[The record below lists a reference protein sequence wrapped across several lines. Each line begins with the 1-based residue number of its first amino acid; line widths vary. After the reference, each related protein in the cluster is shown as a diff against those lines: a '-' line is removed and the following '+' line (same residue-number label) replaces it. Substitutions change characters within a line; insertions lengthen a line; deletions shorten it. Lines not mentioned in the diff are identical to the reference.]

1 MSRGIKP
8 PGYYGPK
15 IKIICSEKQAY
26 DIKNF
31 GCIACDDD
39 LCDCYFCDRCPYD
52 PYNIEFEIVKE
63 NREEE
68 LM

>member
-15 IKIICSEKQAY
+15 IKIICSEKQAD

-39 LCDCYFCDRCPYD
+39 LCDC
-52 PYNIEFEIVKE
+52 
-63 NREEE
+63 
-68 LM
+68 